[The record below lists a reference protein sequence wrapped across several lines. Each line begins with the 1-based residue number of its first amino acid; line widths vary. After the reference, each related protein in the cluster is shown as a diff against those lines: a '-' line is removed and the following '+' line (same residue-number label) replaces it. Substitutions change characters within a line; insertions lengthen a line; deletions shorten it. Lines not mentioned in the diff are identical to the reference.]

1 MPVITV
7 QLLAGRTTA
16 EKREFIRQLT
26 DLTVRALVVPE
37 QAVTIVLA
45 EVDADDW
52 GAGGMTMAVRR
63 GATA

>member
-1 MPVITV
+1 
-7 QLLAGRTTA
+7 
-16 EKREFIRQLT
+16 
-26 DLTVRALVVPE
+26 VVPE

-52 GAGGMTMAVRR
+52 GAGGMTMTERR